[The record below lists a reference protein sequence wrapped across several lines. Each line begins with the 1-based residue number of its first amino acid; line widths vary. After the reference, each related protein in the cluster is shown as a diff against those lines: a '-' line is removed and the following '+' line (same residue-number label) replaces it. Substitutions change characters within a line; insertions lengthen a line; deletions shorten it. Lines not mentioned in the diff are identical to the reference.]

1 MLNKDQFADNHFIR
15 TLIEE
20 DLKSGKH
27 KAIQTRFPPEPNG
40 YLHIGHAKSICLN
53 FGLAYIFDGLCN
65 LRFDDTNPEKEND
78 EYVNAIKEDVEWL
91 GFHWA
96 GEPRFASNY
105 FDQLYDYAVGLIKD
119 GKAYVDDLT
128 PEEMREYRGTLTEA
142 GKNSPYRDRSVEENL
157 DLFTRMKN
165 GEFPDGSKTLRLKID
180 MASGNINMRD
190 PVIYRIRR
198 AHHHNTGDKWC
209 IYPMYDYTHCISDAI
224 EGITHSLCTLEF
236 EAHRPLYDWV
246 VDNIIVTN
254 DKTRLAINR
263 LSYILSNLQSKYIQ
277 LDLGNNINKHIEIY
291 DEIYNEISNMRMI
304 ISVQLKNL
312 KLESKLNVNIL
323 QKLVDISLR
332 SYEGGFWDEEWT
344 RIAELISDYSNLIK
358 EIMSLLS
365 PFPNR
370 PRQYEF
376 SRLELLYSI
385 TSKRKL
391 NQLVSDGH
399 VAGWDDPRMPT
410 ISGMRRRGYTPEGLR
425 LFAKRAGISKSE
437 NIVDMSVL
445 EGAIREELENSAP
458 RLMAVLNPLKVTLT
472 NFETGKTQSRRAAF
486 HPNHEEMGEREIP
499 VSQTIYIEADDF
511 AENPPKGFKRLT
523 LGGEV
528 RLRHGYVI
536 KCDEVVKDAAGNVVE
551 LKCSID
557 HDTLGKNP
565 EGRKVKGVIHWVS
578 AEHAAE
584 IKVRLYDRLFTVER
598 PDAVRGED
606 GNYLPFT
613 DFLNPES
620 VKEIT
625 AYAEPVAKDLPAES
639 RWQFERIGY
648 FVTDRKDHSKD
659 TPVFNRTVTLK
670 DSWQPK

>member
-15 TLIEE
+15 TIIEE

-27 KAIQTRFPPEPNG
+27 EAIQTRFPPEPNG

-53 FGLAYIFDGLCN
+53 FGLAYIYDGLCN

-128 PEEMREYRGTLTEA
+128 PEQIREYRGTLTEA

-198 AHHHNTGDKWC
+198 VHHHNTGDKWC

-246 VDNIIVTN
+246 LDNIPAPHAT
-254 DKTRLAINR
+254 
-263 LSYILSNLQSKYIQ
+263 
-277 LDLGNNINKHIEIY
+277 
-291 DEIYNEISNMRMI
+291 
-304 ISVQLKNL
+304 
-312 KLESKLNVNIL
+312 
-323 QKLVDISLR
+323 
-332 SYEGGFWDEEWT
+332 
-344 RIAELISDYSNLIK
+344 
-358 EIMSLLS
+358 
-365 PFPNR
+365 R

-391 NQLVSDGH
+391 NQLVADGH
-399 VAGWDDPRMPT
+399 VSGWDDPRMPT

-437 NIVDMSVL
+437 NVIDMSVL

-458 RLMAVLNPLKVTLT
+458 RMIAVLNPLKVTLT
-472 NFETGKTQSRRAAF
+472 NFDPAQAQSRYAPY
-486 HPNHEEMGEREIP
+486 HPNHEEMGGRELPISP
-499 VSQTIYIEADDF
+499 TLYIEADDF
-511 AENPPKGFKRLT
+511 AENPPKGFKRLIP
-523 LGGEV
+523 GGEV
-528 RLRHGYVI
+528 RLRHSYVMR
-536 KCDEVVKDAAGNVVE
+536 CDEVVKDSDGHVVE
-551 LKCSID
+551 LKCSLD
-557 HDTLGKNP
+557 YDTLGKNP
-565 EGRKVKGVIHWVS
+565 EGRKVKGVIHWLS
-578 AEHAAE
+578 AEHAVPAT
-584 IKVRLYDRLFTVER
+584 VRLYERLFTEPR

-606 GNYLPFT
+606 GEYLPFT

-625 AYAEPVAKDLPAES
+625 AYAEPAAKNLPAES
-639 RWQFERIGY
+639 RWQFERLGY
-648 FVTDRKDHSKD
+648 FVTDRKDHRPEQ
-659 TPVFNRTVTLK
+659 PVFNRTVTLK